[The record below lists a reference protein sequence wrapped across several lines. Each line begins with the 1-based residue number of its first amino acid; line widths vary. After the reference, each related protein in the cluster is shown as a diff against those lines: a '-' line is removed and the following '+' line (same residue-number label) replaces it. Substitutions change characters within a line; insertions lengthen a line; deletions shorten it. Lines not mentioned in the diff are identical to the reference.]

1 MTGHVHWRGSPTLNP
16 HVHWLDM
23 SHKRKEKIYF
33 VEEPTS
39 EDTVCLPV
47 YIMTNKSCDDFSLYQ
62 YYICH
67 CMFA

>member
-1 MTGHVHWRGSPTLNP
+1 
-16 HVHWLDM
+16 M

-47 YIMTNKSCDDFSLYQ
+47 YIMTNKSSDEFSLDINTIAVIVSVYVCLTV
-62 YYICH
+62 YYIT
-67 CMFA
+67 